1 MFSSLIGA
9 IPPREDFRIAPA
21 DERKMNGAGTLGGY
35 QSLLKET

>member
-1 MFSSLIGA
+1 MVSSLIGA
-9 IPPREDFRIAPA
+9 IPPRGFRIARA